1 MTLGDARRW
10 LALYFMLTTVVV
22 GLYLLLFA
30 KSIALP
36 MTREDANACFQIVIP
51 VLVGQVA
58 IIFQW
63 IATGNAADPEQK
75 LQCPVPSWA
84 IWLPPLLV
92 ICIIV
97 IAAAALIV
105 ANQPKS
111 QLSMGPESF
120 KAAITFAVS
129 VLNASTI
136 LLVPRLFPKKQQ

>member
-10 LALYFMLTTVVV
+10 LALYFLLTTVVV

-30 KSIALP
+30 KSIVLP
-36 MTREDANACFQIVIP
+36 MTREDASACFQIVIP
-51 VLVGQVA
+51 VLVGQIA

-63 IATGNAADPEQK
+63 IAIANAADPEQK
-75 LQCPVPSWA
+75 QPCPVPSWA
-84 IWLPPLLV
+84 IRLPPLLV
-92 ICIIV
+92 VCIIV
-97 IAAAALIV
+97 IAAAALIISN
-105 ANQPKS
+105 APNS

-120 KAAITFAVS
+120 KNAITFGVS